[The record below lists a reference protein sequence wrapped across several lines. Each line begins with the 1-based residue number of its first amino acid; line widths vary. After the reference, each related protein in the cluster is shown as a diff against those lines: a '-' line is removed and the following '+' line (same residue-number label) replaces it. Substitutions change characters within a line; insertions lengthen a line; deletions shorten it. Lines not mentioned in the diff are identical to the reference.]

1 MNVNEIIEQYISHP
15 MHKNLN
21 MNVHFGKESA
31 TVSMTI
37 HESILNL
44 VGTLHGAIYFKLID
58 DSCFF
63 AALSAKESHFVATSN
78 MTIHYV
84 KPTSEG
90 RLVAKARII
99 TKRNRM
105 YLCKS
110 TIFNEKEDIIAYG
123 SGSFIEP
130 KKAYDYQDRLK

>member
-1 MNVNEIIEQYISHP
+1 MSFNDIIEQYINHP

-21 MNVHFGKESA
+21 MSVHFGKESA
-31 TVSMTI
+31 AVSMTI

-84 KPTSEG
+84 KPASEG
-90 RLVAKARII
+90 NLVAKANII

-110 TIFNEKEDIIAYG
+110 TIMNDKEDILAYG

-130 KKAYDYQDRLK
+130 KKTYDYQERFK

>member
-63 AALSAKESHFVATSN
+63 AALSAKESHFVATKGVIAK
-78 MTIHYV
+78 TIKNRATSLFQDQLGITPQVFLIPDTV
-84 KPTSEG
+84 KAALMGGFALAHS
-90 RLVAKARII
+90 
-99 TKRNRM
+99 
-105 YLCKS
+105 S
-110 TIFNEKEDIIAYG
+110 TVFSQIN
-123 SGSFIEP
+123 S
-130 KKAYDYQDRLK
+130 